1 MAANSGKAN
10 RQVVVKL
17 ISDIRNFA
25 DVVKQLSDAMMN
37 ETEQLGNSWNDPQYR
52 RFESYMRELTEG
64 LKKET
69 HTLYDCANKIEERE
83 IKGLH

>member
-17 ISDIRNFA
+17 IGDIRNFA

-37 ETEQLGNSWNDPQYR
+37 ETELLGNSWYDPQ
-52 RFESYMRELTEG
+52 
-64 LKKET
+64 
-69 HTLYDCANKIEERE
+69 
-83 IKGLH
+83 